1 MQRESLLGWW
11 IKVRRRLPAAVC
23 AAVAVLLI
31 AETAFAQR
39 TQRRVIPDCTSPDA
53 EIRIIR
59 SPTKVPVGGSR
70 IVVTSLLCN
79 VGSLFFGSPEALA
92 VNLVDGDDLSRSRF
106 LAADFLGFLLVSA
119 DLVGGLPEPHPFFNV
134 IDTNLFC
141 PEVDPVIYG
150 EFADGR
156 RGVSS
161 REGPPPTCVDPI
173 VPTQAD
179 LEGRAD
185 LLIQVERAG
194 LEGEPEEALY
204 LFPDNVRGNPKAEL
218 TVQACCFGTA
228 QLPGLPPS
236 TPLDLIPEEIDRTLS
251 ILALDLS
258 DLGILPLPPVYE
270 DTGMPV
276 EETANA
282 QTEVKQDKAP
292 HKEFIKML
300 ERLALAIRVELSNIF
315 GVSAT
320 GEPNA
325 QEMVGTVTVAGPFP
339 WVEVTGDL
347 MDDGTFV
354 ADGRGTVA
362 GFPDIAVRL
371 EGTLTPGGLVGDYT
385 MGVEGGL
392 PQAEPIIYGV
402 EGRLEEW
409 DTFFDELSAVFLEAA
424 EAAAGVN
431 FEAPLGGVD
440 WGATMQSITGELLR
454 TEAGLLY
461 LDAEGAG
468 TMPGDGL
475 RGVETALT
483 ELADAVAGSTL
494 ISREQTEANLRQA
507 AMQFGVAA
515 GLMDQVSALARV
527 APTGTASGD
536 IQRLLDSLQATA
548 PLLDAV
554 RVSALGNSFTTVSA
568 AGYTGPVAPASIV
581 AGFGVTGAADGAAQ
595 MIPLPTSLGGVSI
608 RVTDSEGADSPAE
621 FFFSSN
627 LQSNFLIPA
636 SAALGDAVLTVFQ
649 GDQILATGSVR
660 IEPIAP
666 ALFAA
671 NIDGM
676 GVAAARFVLV
686 LPDNS
691 QVEDFVFD
699 PNLPV
704 GSRTALPI
712 DLSGEGERVFL
723 VLFGTGIRGF
733 TDEVTATVGGVA
745 VPVPAALAHRDLVG
759 LDQANLGPIPLE
771 LIGAGEV
778 EIILVVDGVA
788 ANAVTVRFL

>member
-11 IKVRRRLPAAVC
+11 IKVRRRLPVVAVC
-23 AAVAVLLI
+23 VAVGVLLI
-31 AETAFAQR
+31 AETALGQR
-39 TQRRVIPDCTSPDA
+39 TQRRVIPACTSREFAPV
-53 EIRIIR
+53 ILP
-59 SPTKVPVGGSR
+59 SPVRVPVGGER
-70 IVVTSLLCN
+70 FVTTAMLCDI
-79 VGSLFFGSPEALA
+79 GSLSLSSAFKELE
-92 VNLVDGDDLSRSRF
+92 VWLVDGDPLPALHTRLLPLISSFNPVPVPPDQLDLHFNAIKRRISCFDRT
-106 LAADFLGFLLVSA
+106 LLDQSTIF
-119 DLVGGLPEPHPFFNV
+119 GGPDSDE
-134 IDTNLFC
+134 
-141 PEVDPVIYG
+141 
-150 EFADGR
+150 GR
-156 RGVSS
+156 
-161 REGPPPTCVDPI
+161 PPSCVDPI
-173 VPTQAD
+173 VPTMADGSGPAD
-179 LEGRAD
+179 LMV
-185 LLIQVERAG
+185 QVPPLNNPSAENTLAF
-194 LEGEPEEALY
+194 
-204 LFPDNVRGNPKAEL
+204 FPRNISGNPEAEL
-218 TVQACCFGTA
+218 TVQACCVFRGALAAKETNRI
-228 QLPGLPPS
+228 LEELSRLMEEGLGEFLLPPK
-236 TPLDLIPEEIDRTLS
+236 
-251 ILALDLS
+251 
-258 DLGILPLPPVYE
+258 VYE

-300 ERLALAIRVELSNIF
+300 EKLALAIRVELSNIF

-325 QEMVGTVTVAGPFP
+325 QELVGTVTVAGPFP

-385 MGVEGGL
+385 MGAEGGL
-392 PQAEPIIYGV
+392 PQGEPIIYGV

-461 LDAEGAG
+461 LDAEGAE